1 MKEKKTITNG
11 FVWVPMN
18 KRTGKFGLP
27 MPPRPAET
35 RKPLLWL
42 ARNGNELYFVNSSD
56 ETIDL
61 ILADTGG
68 FQTVDDDVMTIS
80 SDSAYEYQNVLP
92 GDAVKVEEFDGFYDL
107 DFVLQVVIKLKSKK
121 FGSIEIITPAKK
133 GGIGEI
139 VLLWDTGKWTC
150 HYKPCEIIRS

>member
-1 MKEKKTITNG
+1 MKEKTITNG
-11 FVWVPMN
+11 FVWVPMD
-18 KRTGKFGLP
+18 KRIGMFGLP

-42 ARNGNELYFVNSSD
+42 ARKGNELYFVNSTD

-68 FQTVDDDVMTIS
+68 YQTLDDDVMIIS
-80 SDSAYEYQNVLP
+80 SDGAYEYQNVLP

-107 DFVLQVVIKLKSKK
+107 DFVLQVGIKLKSKK
-121 FGSIEIITPAKK
+121 LGSIEILTPAKK
-133 GGIGEI
+133 GGVGETI
-139 VLLWDTGKWTC
+139 LLWDTGEWTC
-150 HYKPCEIIRS
+150 SYKPCEMIRT